1 MKRFTVLFAI
11 LAIAVFS
18 LPVFAQ
24 DAGVAKLTYGPDRWL
39 QVHFLLQAQYQSAA
53 IWNADRAA
61 AYEDETDSD
70 ATWDSTFR
78 LRRARI
84 ILSGQASKY
93 VSFFV
98 ETDDYNRGGRAN
110 SGAAGGSGE
119 GTFIQD
125 AYVDFTIAPEF
136 KIAMGMIL
144 LPFMHHNRQ
153 SAVSLLGVDYNT
165 DVVKFMNNR
174 VWRDTGIEIRGLLAG
189 GIIDYRLGAFQGQ
202 ERELDVQ
209 NNARTDRVGHF
220 NEDAAPRFV
229 GRIQIN
235 LMDAEDGFFYSGNYL
250 GKKKIVS
257 FGGGIDY
264 QSGAGIDYDYQTGTP
279 NKIDDY
285 LAWTLDLTIDY
296 PLAPGTVIALQG
308 AYVHIDNRWSRS
320 TVSTMDTTSPS
331 ATDTMDSY
339 YKYTYYGEEY
349 GYFVQAGLLIM
360 NTIQPVIKYS
370 TWVNKNKTAVGD
382 DTSTYLTFG
391 LNYFIDG
398 HNANIKLEYR
408 LPLGENESVDPTVD
422 QIDRSAEQQVTLQAQ
437 IFI

>member
-1 MKRFTVLFAI
+1 MKRFTVL
-11 LAIAVFS
+11 LAMLAVALFTM
-18 LPVFAQ
+18 PVFAQ
-24 DAGVAKLTYGPDRWL
+24 DAGVPKLTYGPNQWL

-53 IWNADRAA
+53 IWDANRTA

-70 ATWDSTFR
+70 ATWDSTFKI
-78 LRRARI
+78 RRARI
-84 ILSGQASKY
+84 ILSGQVAQN

-98 ETDDYNRGGRAN
+98 ETDDYNRGGRGN
-110 SGAAGGSGE
+110 SGAAGGTGE

-153 SAVSLLGVDYNT
+153 SAVSLLGVDYNV
-165 DVVKFMNNR
+165 DVVKFMNNK
-174 VWRDTGIEIRGLLAG
+174 VWRDTGIEFRGLLAG
-189 GIIDYRLGAFQGQ
+189 GVIDYRIGVFQGQ
-202 ERELDVQ
+202 ERELDVE
-209 NNARTDRVGHF
+209 NEAGTDRVGHL
-220 NEDAAPRFV
+220 NGNAAPRFV
-229 GRIQIN
+229 GRIQLN

-264 QSGAGIDYDYQTGTP
+264 QSNAGIDYDYQTSTP

-285 LAWTLDLTIDY
+285 FAWTLDFTVDY
-296 PLAPGTVIALQG
+296 PFAPGTVLALQG
-308 AYVHIDNRWSRS
+308 AYVHIDNRWSR
-320 TVSTMDTTSPS
+320 TTKTRINGN
-331 ATDTMDSY
+331 ALESY
-339 YKYTYYGEEY
+339 YDYDYYGEEY
-349 GYFVQAGLLIM
+349 GYFVQAGLLLM

-370 TWVNKNKTAVGD
+370 TWVNKNKNAIGD

-391 LNYFIDG
+391 LNYFISG
-398 HNANIKLEYR
+398 HNANIKIEYR
-408 LPLGENESVDPTVD
+408 HPLGENESIEPSVD
-422 QIDRSAEQQVTLQAQ
+422 QIDKSGQQQVTLQAQ

>member
-1 MKRFTVLFAI
+1 MKRFTVL
-11 LAIAVFS
+11 LAMLAVALFTM
-18 LPVFAQ
+18 PVFAQ
-24 DAGVAKLTYGPDRWL
+24 DAGVPKLTYGPNQWL

-53 IWNADRAA
+53 IWNANRAA

-70 ATWDSTFR
+70 ATWDSTFK

-84 ILSGQASKY
+84 ILSGQVAEG

-98 ETDDYNRGGRAN
+98 ETDDYNRGGRGNA
-110 SGAAGGSGE
+110 GAAGGTGE

-125 AYVDFTIAPEF
+125 AYVDFAIAPEF

-153 SAVSLLGVDYNT
+153 SAVSLLGVDYNV
-165 DVVKFMNNR
+165 DVVKFMNNK
-174 VWRDTGIEIRGLLAG
+174 VWRDTGIEFRGLLAG
-189 GIIDYRLGAFQGQ
+189 GVIDYRIGVFQGQ
-202 ERELDVQ
+202 ERELDIMT
-209 NNARTDRVGHF
+209 NDRTDRVGHL

-229 GRIQIN
+229 GRIQLN
-235 LMDAEDGFFYSGNYL
+235 LLDAEDGFFYSGNYL

-264 QSGAGIDYDYQTGTP
+264 QNGAGIDYDYQAGAAK
-279 NKIDDY
+279 KIDDY

-296 PLAPGTVIALQG
+296 PFAPGTVFALQG
-308 AYVHIDNRWSRS
+308 AYVHIDNRWSRT
-320 TVSTMDTTSPS
+320 TVTTMDTTTQS
-331 ATDTMDSY
+331 ATDTLDSY

-349 GYFVQAGLLIM
+349 GYFIQAGLLLM

-370 TWVNKNKTAVGD
+370 TWVNKNKNATGD

-391 LNYFIDG
+391 LNYFISG
-398 HNANIKLEYR
+398 HNANIKIEYR
-408 LPLGENESVDPTVD
+408 HPLGENESVSPSVD
-422 QIDRSAEQQVTLQAQ
+422 QIDTSGQQQVTLQAQ